1 MGHDPYNA
9 NAKVIILCDFPSRI
23 MNILFITTKP

>member
-9 NAKVIILCDFPSRI
+9 NAKVIILCDFPSGI
-23 MNILFITTKP
+23 MILLFITTKP